1 MHTACQ
7 AGISII
13 LVHVEY
19 SDYILGSQDGLIQ
32 S

>member
-1 MHTACQ
+1 MQTACQ
-7 AGISII
+7 ARISMR

-19 SDYILGSQDGLIQ
+19 SDYILGNQNGLIQ